1 MLSESGK
8 HFSETFLIWNEK
20 INFVGAVIPTPE
32 GRAKISGSVIF
43 RKNKELLFS
52 SPKDDPEVLHE
63 KLISICQFLATF
75 YSADIFYRKSRF
87 KGHENDNYSPM
98 TKVGY
103 HLN

>member
-8 HFSETFLIWNEK
+8 PFSETFLIWNEN
-20 INFVGAVIPTPE
+20 INFVGALIPTPE

-43 RKNKELLFS
+43 RKDTELLFS
-52 SPKDDPEVLHE
+52 SPKDDPDVLHA

-75 YSADIFYRKSRF
+75 YRADIFYRKSRF
-87 KGHENDNYSPM
+87 KGQENDNYSLM

>member
-52 SPKDDPEVLHE
+52 SPKDDPDVLHQ
-63 KLISICQFLATF
+63 KLISICQFLAK
-75 YSADIFYRKSRF
+75 FYRTEILYRKIRF
-87 KGHENDNYSPM
+87 QSPKNDTDSLM
-98 TKVGY
+98 TKIGY
-103 HLN
+103 FLN